1 MYSTSNMLNSK
12 QIEIFYHI
20 YKEGSITKA
29 ANVLNVSQPALSKSI
44 SYTEKKLG
52 FKLFNRDSKKLIATD
67 EANELY
73 EYASMVI
80 FQLENFNKTAEK
92 LIPLD
97 SEDINIGT
105 TPSIML
111 TLMPKILK
119 EYEKLGNKTGFN
131 FINLNSNELL
141 NRLDNKSIDIVICF
155 DPAISNRGSNHLD
168 ENQYSRHIIHK
179 GSHVMISPKGIY
191 KNKPAYKLDHFSHEP
206 FIEITNLISFYGVS
220 SLTEHFN
227 KKPIGNNIAGK
238 VSSYS
243 GAASLVSLGMGSALV
258 DSYTAENCDETKV
271 DIFKI
276 EESLPYQI
284 VLLNNQSKAISEE
297 SKKFIEF
304 VKSLANKI

>member
-1 MYSTSNMLNSK
+1 MYSNVNMLNSK

-29 ANVLNVSQPALSKSI
+29 AKVLNVSQPALSKSI

-52 FKLFNRDSKKLIATD
+52 FKLFNRDSKKLVATD

-80 FQLENFNKTAEK
+80 FQLESFNKTAEK
-92 LIPLD
+92 LTPLD
-97 SEDINIGT
+97 SKDINIGT

-119 EYEKLGNKTGFN
+119 AYKEVGIAGFN

-141 NRLDNKSIDIVICF
+141 SRLDNKSIDIVICF

-168 ENQYSRHIIHK
+168 ANLFSRHIIHK
-179 GSHVMISPKGIY
+179 GSHVMISPKGFY
-191 KNKPAYKLDHFSHEP
+191 DNREASKLEHFLNDP
-206 FIEITNLISFYGVS
+206 FIEITNLISFYGVN
-220 SLTEHFN
+220 SLTKHFS
-227 KKPIGNNIAGK
+227 KQPIGGNIAGK

-258 DSYTAENCDETKV
+258 DSYTANNCDKSKV
-271 DIFKI
+271 DVFEI
-276 EESLPYQI
+276 EEDLPYQI
-284 VLLNNQSKAISEE
+284 VLLSNQSKAISEE
-297 SKKFIEF
+297 SKRFLEF
-304 VKSLANKI
+304 VKSLADKI